1 MTDDRKID
9 HDADQSDSAPSS
21 PDASGEDRMRGR
33 SFEGAEYANTER
45 DQTRDRERVARG
57 QDLDEAGEPTDEA
70 LDPQGDLSPRR
81 RDVGR

>member
-1 MTDDRKID
+1 MTDDRKARRD
-9 HDADQSDSAPSS
+9 TDQSATTPGGD
-21 PDASGEDRMRGR
+21 DEDRMDGR

-57 QDLDEAGEPTDEA
+57 QNVDEAGEPTDEA

-81 RDVGR
+81 RDIGR

>member
-1 MTDDRKID
+1 MADDGGVNREKGKSGGNFK
-9 HDADQSDSAPSS
+9 ADET
-21 PDASGEDRMRGR
+21 SGEDRMKGR
-33 SFEGAEYANTER
+33 SFAGAEYANTER

-57 QDLDEAGEPTDEA
+57 ENLDEAGEPTDES